1 MSLTPH
7 LLSVAERTG
16 FRATSTHAEVMAYLG
31 ELAALARP
39 ELYVTSF
46 GSSPQGRELPLLIL
60 SSAGV
65 RNPLAARALG
75 KPVVLIQCCIH
86 AGEVEGKEAALM
98 LARDLLA
105 GLDLGLLEQMT
116 LLVVPIFNPD
126 GNDAMDPAHRALQ
139 IEKLKGQKGPH
150 TSGTRVN
157 AAGINLNRDY
167 IRHEALEMR
176 LMQQHICHAWQPDL
190 TVDTHA
196 TNGSVHRFAMTYDI
210 PHTRA
215 SGRAEPIDY
224 MRQVF
229 VPEVSLAVRRNAGF
243 DSGWYGNFVEDER
256 VLDRSGTADPGSA
269 VGEGWMTYPHHP
281 RFGSNYRGLGNRL
294 DLLLECYSY
303 LGFEER
309 VKTTYA
315 WLHEI
320 LRAVGRRANEITA
333 LVNACQSPPP
343 RVAVRYRLEAAAEPV
358 EILTREPRTL
368 EGKPVSLQMP
378 FLARFVGETLID
390 RPRAYLVP
398 ARLGDFLRGHG
409 LVLEP
414 APAVARVES
423 ATLLGLAATPGR
435 AILEA
440 AGVGQRQVGWA
451 PSTRPLPADALLLRT
466 EQRLGALAVYL
477 CEPESDDG
485 LVEGGYV
492 PTPSVGGDFEVLRWL
507 E

>member
-1 MSLTPH
+1 
-7 LLSVAERTG
+7 
-16 FRATSTHAEVMAYLG
+16 MAYLG
-31 ELAALARP
+31 ELASVAGP
-39 ELYVTSF
+39 ELHVTSF
-46 GSSPQGRELPLLIL
+46 GRSPQGRVLPLLIL
-60 SSAGV
+60 SSSGV
-65 RNPLAARALG
+65 RGPAAARALG
-75 KPVVLIQCCIH
+75 KPIVLIQCCIH

-105 GLDLGLLEQMT
+105 GLDHGLLGQMT
-116 LLVVPIFNPD
+116 LLIVPLFNPD

-150 TSGTRVN
+150 ASGTRVN

-167 IRHEALEMR
+167 IRHQALEMR
-176 LMQQHICHAWQPDL
+176 LMQRHICHAWQPDL

-210 PHTRA
+210 PHTRE

-229 VPEVSLAVRRNAGF
+229 VPEVSRAVRQSAGF

-256 VLDRSGTADPGSA
+256 VLDRSGIADPRAA

-281 RFGSNYRGLGNRL
+281 RFGSNYRGLGGRL

-320 LRAVGRRANEITA
+320 LLAVGRRGSEITA
-333 LVNACQSPPP
+333 LVNGCEAPPA
-343 RVAVRYRLEAAAEPV
+343 RVAVRYRLEAMAEPV
-358 EILTREPRTL
+358 EVLTRSPRTL
-368 EGKPVSLQMP
+368 EGEPTSLHMP
-378 FLARFVGETLID
+378 LLAHFVGETLIE
-390 RPRAYLVP
+390 RPPAYVVP

-409 LVLEP
+409 LELEP
-414 APAVARVES
+414 APATARVES
-423 ATLLGLAATPGR
+423 ATLVGVGATPGR

-440 AGVGQRQVGWA
+440 DGVGQRQVGWA
-451 PSTRPLPADALLLRT
+451 ASTRHLPEGALLLRT
-466 EQRLGALAVYL
+466 DQRLGALAVYL

-492 PTPSVGGDFEVLRWL
+492 PTPSIGGEFEVLRL
-507 E
+507 G

>member
-1 MSLTPH
+1 MRTPT
-7 LLSVAERTG
+7 LFTVAERSG
-16 FRATSTHAEVMAYLG
+16 FRATSTHGEVMAYLR

-39 ELYVTSF
+39 ELHVTSF
-46 GSSPQGRELPLLIL
+46 GSSAQGRELPLLIL
-60 SSAGV
+60 SSRGV
-65 RNPLAARALG
+65 QDPAAARATG
-75 KPVVLIQCCIH
+75 TPVVLIQCCIH

-105 GLDLGLLEQMT
+105 GLDLGLLDQMT
-116 LLVVPIFNPD
+116 LLIVPLFNPD
-126 GNDAMDPAHRALQ
+126 GNDAMDPAHRALE
-139 IEKLKGQKGPH
+139 IEKLKGQQGPP

-176 LMQQHICHAWQPDL
+176 LMQQHICQIWQPDL

-210 PHTRA
+210 PHTRE

-224 MRQVF
+224 MRELF
-229 VPEVSLAVRRNAGF
+229 VPEVSLAVQRNAGL

-256 VLDRSGTADPGSA
+256 VLDRSGTADPSSA

-281 RFGSNYRGLGNRL
+281 RFGSNYRGLGSRL

-303 LGFEER
+303 LTFEER
-309 VKTTYA
+309 VKTSYA

-320 LRAVGRRANEITA
+320 LRAVARRASEITA
-333 LVNACQSPPP
+333 LVQRCAAPPAH
-343 RVAVRYRLEAAAEPV
+343 VAVRYRLEATPEPV
-358 EILTREPRTL
+358 EILTRAPRTL
-368 EGKPVSLQMP
+368 AGEPVTLHMP
-378 FLARFVGETLID
+378 FLARFVGDTVIE
-390 RPRAYLVP
+390 RPLAYVVP
-398 ARLGDFLRGHG
+398 ERLGNFLRGHG
-409 LVLEP
+409 LALEP
-414 APAVARVES
+414 APPAARVQA
-423 ATLLGLAATPGR
+423 ATLIGLAATPGR

-451 PSTRPLPADALLLRT
+451 TTSRTLPAGALLLRT

-492 PTPSVGGDFEVLRWL
+492 PTPGVGGEFEVLRWL